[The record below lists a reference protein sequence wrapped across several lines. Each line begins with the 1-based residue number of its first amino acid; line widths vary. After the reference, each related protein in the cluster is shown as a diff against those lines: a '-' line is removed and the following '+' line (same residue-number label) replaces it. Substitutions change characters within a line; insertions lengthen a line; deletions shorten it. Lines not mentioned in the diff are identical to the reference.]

1 VSVLRAELSR
11 LRYRRRTLWSLV
23 GVLVI
28 SLMVPALWMDGA
40 RPLGAA
46 DHAEA
51 AAILATIPPG
61 ECADCRASD
70 YLRTPWTFGDVVNS
84 GLMPYAVMM
93 GALALLIV
101 LLYVSSDLRSGAIS
115 TQLTFTPRRWVLVV
129 ARTAVAALF
138 GAALMAT
145 ALVTSTVVSAVWF
158 VAMNGYSQL
167 DASSDLLALVLSAS
181 FYGAVL
187 GAVGALLTV
196 LLGGASGAGALLAG
210 VFAANVLALWIGDQ
224 VKTPAWVLHLMPAQQ
239 GIALLDG
246 SVEVVGTYGDVL
258 YEITRVEAVAYHLVA
273 TVLVAAVTI
282 PLFERRDIK
291 N

>member
-1 VSVLRAELSR
+1 MDPSGIFSTSYAHDSALVRTRAQ
-11 LRYRRRTLWSLV
+11 W
-23 GVLVI
+23 
-28 SLMVPALWMDGA
+28 
-40 RPLGAA
+40 
-46 DHAEA
+46 
-51 AAILATIPPG
+51 
-61 ECADCRASD
+61 
-70 YLRTPWTFGDVVNS
+70 
-84 GLMPYAVMM
+84 
-93 GALALLIV
+93 LAL
-101 LLYVSSDLRSGAIS
+101 
-115 TQLTFTPRRWVLVV
+115 
-129 ARTAVAALF
+129 ALF

-167 DASSDLLALVLSAS
+167 DATSNLLALVLSAS

-187 GAVGALLTV
+187 GAVGV